1 MTFSVLLSVYTISWG
16 CGLSGLSG
24 LVWHSMPFNVLLS
37 DCTISRGFG
46 LFGRVLDNKWFWN
59 YSNYLKELWSVRSMW
74 SCQPQHAIQCALEC
88 LHHKLVLWSVWSMWS
103 VWYNNKSFWNF
114 YHWSGSCGLPGLC
127 GLVWNSMSFS
137 VQWALSRKLSY
148 WGVCGMLGISVMRS

>member
-46 LFGRVLDNKWFWN
+46 LFGRVLDNKWF
-59 YSNYLKELWSVRSMW
+59 
-74 SCQPQHAIQCALEC
+74 
-88 LHHKLVLWSVWSMWS
+88 
-103 VWYNNKSFWNF
+103 
-114 YHWSGSCGLPGLC
+114 
-127 GLVWNSMSFS
+127 
-137 VQWALSRKLSY
+137 
-148 WGVCGMLGISVMRS
+148 